1 MADVEGAMPLAARL
15 SLKESLLQTPD
26 PLILALP
33 KVELHLHIEGI
44 LSPALKW
51 KFATC
56 NNIQL
61 RHPSTNRVFASLSEY
76 SDSHDPMKF
85 HSKTSGSGDTMNN
98 SEETLSFF
106 EAYYG
111 GFEVLKTKQDYYD
124 LGMHYFHRA
133 AEMNVRYCELFFDP
147 QGHTKTGVSWE
158 IMMGGFRE
166 AQEEAERE
174 LNVRS
179 SWIMCFLRDSPP
191 EEAMAHYLAA
201 LPYRDMI
208 VGIGLDSYEVDRPP
222 SLFAEVFARAR
233 ADGFKITAHC
243 DVGSCYPL
251 SHIHSV
257 VTELGMDRLDH
268 GLNAAASPETI
279 ASIKARGGDA
289 GAEFGLTIC
298 PWSYIRHQPLDDV
311 FRHIRTLF
319 DAGIKM
325 AISCDDP
332 AFMEDTWIV
341 ENLFVVKRYCGF
353 TDEEMVRLARDAV
366 GICWAPGDVKEGILD
381 EIGEVGRGFGVG
393 GC

>member
-1 MADVEGAMPLAARL
+1 MADVEGAMPLASRL
-15 SLKESLLQTPD
+15 SLKQSLLAQPD
-26 PLILALP
+26 PLIKALP

-51 KFATC
+51 KFAQR

-61 RHPSTNRVFASLSEY
+61 RHPSTNRVFANLAEY
-76 SDSHDPMKF
+76 EDSHDPMK
-85 HSKTSGSGDTMNN
+85 SNGKSSGTGETMDN

-124 LGMHYFHRA
+124 LGMHYFRRA

-147 QGHTKTGVSWE
+147 QGHTKTGVSWD

-174 LNVRS
+174 LNVKS

-191 EEAMAHYLAA
+191 EEAMQHYLAA

-222 SLFAEVFARAR
+222 SLFAEVFERAR
-233 ADGFKITAHC
+233 RDGFRITAHC
-243 DVGSCYPL
+243 DVGACYPL
-251 SHIHSV
+251 EHIHQV
-257 VTELGMDRLDH
+257 VSELGGDGRGMDRVDH
-268 GLNAAASPETI
+268 GLNAAASPSTI
-279 ASIKARGGDA
+279 SSIKARGGN
-289 GAEFGLTIC
+289 FGMTIC

-311 FRHIRTLF
+311 FRDIRTLF
-319 DAGIKM
+319 DAGIRL

-332 AFMEDTWIV
+332 AFMEDTWV
-341 ENLFVVKRYCGF
+341 LENLLVVKRFCGF
-353 TDEEMVRLARDAV
+353 SDGEMVRLARDSV
-366 GICWAPGDVKEGILD
+366 EMCWAAGDVKEAILE
-381 EIGEVGRGFGVG
+381 EIGEVGRRFGVRS
-393 GC
+393 

>member
-1 MADVEGAMPLAARL
+1 
-15 SLKESLLQTPD
+15 
-26 PLILALP
+26 
-33 KVELHLHIEGI
+33 
-44 LSPALKW
+44 
-51 KFATC
+51 
-56 NNIQL
+56 
-61 RHPSTNRVFASLSEY
+61 
-76 SDSHDPMKF
+76 
-85 HSKTSGSGDTMNN
+85 MNN

-147 QGHTKTGVSWE
+147 QGHTKTGITWGV
-158 IMMGGFRE
+158 MMGGFRE

-174 LNVRS
+174 LNVKS
-179 SWIMCFLRDSPP
+179 SWILCFLRDSPP
-191 EEAMAHYLAA
+191 EDAMAHYLAA
-201 LPYRDMI
+201 LPYRNMI

-233 ADGFKITAHC
+233 EDGFKITAHC

-251 SHIHSV
+251 SHIHQV
-257 VTELGMDRLDH
+257 VSESELGMDRVDH
-268 GLNAAASPETI
+268 GLNAAASPEMI
-279 ASIKARGGDA
+279 ASIKARGG
-289 GAEFGLTIC
+289 EFGMTIC

-319 DAGIKM
+319 DAEIKM